1 MVKSSAIVGIVTFV
15 LILISGLLSS
25 VCCLISPLTAVFL
38 GLAAGYLAAY
48 FEKITDPEKAAVRGA
63 IAGAVTGAV
72 ALVAQLIGQTA
83 SQYLSGATQACLPGM
98 CAEASAPIS
107 DVGVALYYIFN
118 SCFCGL
124 ILLALMAGLGA
135 AGSVIRVRTSKK
147 MPDADSGKTV
157 TSGQ

>member
-1 MVKSSAIVGIVTFV
+1 MVKSSAIVGVVTFV

-25 VCCLISPLTAVFL
+25 ICCLISPAAALLL
-38 GLAAGYLAAY
+38 GLAAGYLTAV
-48 FEKITDPEKAAVRGA
+48 FERPADPEKAAVRGA

-72 ALVAQLIGQTA
+72 ALVAQLIGQTV
-83 SQYLSGATQACLPGM
+83 SQYLSGATQACIPGM

-107 DVGVALYYIFN
+107 DVGVALYYVFN

-135 AGSVIRVRTSKK
+135 VGSVVRLRMSRKN
-147 MPDADSGKTV
+147 PVSGPGTPAAPAL
-157 TSGQ
+157 